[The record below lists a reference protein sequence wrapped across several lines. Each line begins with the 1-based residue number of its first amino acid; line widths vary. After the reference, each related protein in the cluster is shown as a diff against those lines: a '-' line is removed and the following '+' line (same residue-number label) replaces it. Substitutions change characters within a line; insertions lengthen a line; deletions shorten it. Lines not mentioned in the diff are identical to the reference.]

1 MHHLQLDTKIRLPW
15 KLDDEIDPTSAKLL
29 DIVPHHSISR
39 SKPSPINMHHLQLD
53 TEIRLPRK
61 LDDEIGPTSAKLLD
75 IVPTR
80 RQAISPQ
87 LLL

>member
-1 MHHLQLDTKIRLPW
+1 
-15 KLDDEIDPTSAKLL
+15 
-29 DIVPHHSISR
+29 
-39 SKPSPINMHHLQLD
+39 MHHLQLD

-80 RQAISPQ
+80 RQAITSAPAVEQ
-87 LLL
+87 ASSSTKVEGKGSAS